1 MKMEVCS
8 MIVCA
13 ALLVQVE
20 GLDHKTILPCWG
32 HGNGFEIL
40 RDLGFQPKKGYEV
53 VEQGFIN
60 HKGEF
65 LNRIDAFN
73 HVKDCGQCNATQ
85 RWYWDDHNQTE
96 LYSEDL
102 Y

>member
-1 MKMEVCS
+1 

-13 ALLVQVE
+13 ALELQIE
-20 GLDHKTILPCWG
+20 GLDYTTILPCWR
-32 HGNGFEIL
+32 HGAGFQIL
-40 RDLGFQPKKGYEV
+40 KDLGYTPRTKYKV
-53 VEQGFIN
+53 IRQGFIN

-65 LNRIDAFN
+65 LDRKEALAHALEI
-73 HVKDCGQCNATQ
+73 GQLSATN
-85 RWYWDDHNQTE
+85 RWYQEDHNIDE

>member
-1 MKMEVCS
+1 
-8 MIVCA
+8 MIICA

-20 GLDHKTILPCWG
+20 GLDHETIVPCWR
-32 HGNGFEIL
+32 HGKGFEIL
-40 RDLGFQPKKGYEV
+40 RDLGFAPQTKYKV
-53 VEQGFIN
+53 VAQGFIN

-65 LNRIDAFN
+65 LDRKEAFE
-73 HVKDCGQCNATQ
+73 HAKEIGQCNATQ
-85 RWYWDDHNQTE
+85 RWYWDDHKQDE

>member
-1 MKMEVCS
+1 
-8 MIVCA
+8 MIICA

-20 GLDHKTILPCWG
+20 GLDHTTVVPCWR
-32 HGNGFEIL
+32 HGKGFEIL
-40 RDLGFQPKKGYEV
+40 ADLGFQPQIGYKV
-53 VEQGFIN
+53 LEQGFIN

-65 LNRIDAFN
+65 LDRKQAFE
-73 HVKDCGQCNATQ
+73 HVKEIGQCNATQ
-85 RWYWDDHNQTE
+85 RWYWEDHAQDE

>member
-1 MKMEVCS
+1 
-8 MIVCA
+8 MIICA

-20 GLDHKTILPCWG
+20 GLDHETIIPCWR
-32 HGNGFEIL
+32 HGKGFEIL
-40 RDLGFQPKKGYEV
+40 RDLGFAPKTKYKV
-53 VEQGFIN
+53 IEQGFID

-65 LNRIDAFN
+65 LDRKQAFEHFN
-73 HVKDCGQCNATQ
+73 ECGQGSRYS
-85 RWYWDDHNQTE
+85 RWFREDNKLPNE

>member
-1 MKMEVCS
+1 

-13 ALLVQVE
+13 ALEVQVE
-20 GLDHKTILPCWG
+20 GLPYTTIVPCWR
-32 HGNGFEIL
+32 HGKGFEIL
-40 RDLGFQPKKGYEV
+40 KDLGYQTRRKYKVKAE
-53 VEQGFIN
+53 GFIN

-65 LNRIDAFN
+65 LDRKEALA
-73 HVKDCGQCNATQ
+73 HALECGQLSATN
-85 RWYWDDHNQTE
+85 RWYQEDHNIDE